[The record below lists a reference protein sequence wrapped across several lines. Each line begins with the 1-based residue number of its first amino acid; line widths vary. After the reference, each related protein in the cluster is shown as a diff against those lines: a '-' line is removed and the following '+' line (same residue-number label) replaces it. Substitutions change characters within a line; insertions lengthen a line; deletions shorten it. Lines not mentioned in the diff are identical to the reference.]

1 MDLDTIAETEALS
14 PAARRWLAILVGV
27 AAVTAALLAAFEADS
42 GRREE
47 LAFVRASRSSIQI
60 FAELAGSTPRNE
72 FALAGVR
79 GALQTE
85 VGANGRLLVSAEA
98 SPEAFAVV
106 AAMSEA
112 ESAAAARYQDAVQA
126 MARVPPDA
134 PIDPATRTILTS
146 DLDRIRRILA
156 YQNRQVDVAD
166 VYGTRQER
174 AMFSIALV
182 ALAAVLLGLAGLVG
196 ARRGGRL
203 ALVAAASAL
212 VLAVGWSASSFFG

>member
-1 MDLDTIAETEALS
+1 MDLDTVAETESLS
-14 PAARRWLAILVGV
+14 PAARRWLAVLVGV

-60 FAELAGSTPRNE
+60 FAELAGSTPRTE

-85 VGANGRLLVSAEA
+85 VGANGRLLVSGEA
-98 SPEAFAVV
+98 SPEAFAV
-106 AAMSEA
+106 AAALSEA
-112 ESAAAARYQDAVQA
+112 ESATARRYQDAVRS
-126 MARVPPDA
+126 MTRVPLDA

-146 DLDRIRRILA
+146 DLNRIRRILA

-196 ARRGGRL
+196 ARRGGRV
-203 ALVAAASAL
+203 ALVAATVAL
-212 VLAVGWSASSFFG
+212 VLAIGWSASSLL